1 MATELILKT
10 NKIAYSVFESVH
22 IRKSMLD
29 MCGAFVVSTDNFFQG
44 GSSSRE
50 IKMGRGV
57 KVEINGYPI
66 IDGWIDEMP
75 IDFGQRYDHL
85 EISGRDNTCDLV
97 DCPWDETPNEWK
109 NQTVKNLIKT
119 FCNKFNITVITDD
132 SASAE
137 VETKI
142 ESFKAN
148 EGVPISELIS
158 ELCRDIGILP
168 ISKGDGYLTLTEAT
182 TTEYS
187 TDAIIVSGNAE
198 GGRLVQSNKD
208 RFSSYK
214 VKGYGIGTDNKALAD
229 FVNCLGEFSDS
240 IISRDRP
247 FVNFA
252 ENATT
257 SAICKKKAI
266 WEARV
271 RAGLSRA
278 IIYNVDSWTQSDD
291 KPWQIN
297 KLVKVQDD
305 FTGIDDTML
314 IAMIDYI
321 YDENDGG
328 DTCKIMCV
336 DRNTFSLSEDQ
347 INIKTRFDA

>member
-1 MATELILKT
+1 MSELILRI
-10 NKIAYSVFESVH
+10 NKIAYSGFESVH

-29 MCGAFVVSTDNFFQG
+29 VCGAFIVSTDNFFQG
-44 GSSSRE
+44 GSSNQE
-50 IKMGRGV
+50 IKMGQGV
-57 KVEINGYPI
+57 KVEINDSKI

-75 IDFGQRYDHL
+75 IDFGRNRDHL
-85 EISGRDNTCDLV
+85 EISGRDNTCRLV

-119 FCNKFNITVITDD
+119 FCNKFDITVITDD
-132 SASAE
+132 SASTE

-148 EGVPISELIS
+148 EGVPISELIL
-158 ELCRDIGILP
+158 ELCRDVGVLP
-168 ISKGDGYLTLTEAT
+168 ISYGDGYLTLTEAT
-182 TTEYS
+182 TTKYT
-187 TDAIIVSGNAE
+187 TDPIIVGGNAE
-198 GGRLVQSNKD
+198 GGRLIQSNKN

-214 VKGYGIGTDNKALAD
+214 VKGYGIGTDNKALTD
-229 FVNCLGEFSDS
+229 FINCYGEFSDT
-240 IISRDRP
+240 IISGDKP

-278 IIYNVDSWTQSDD
+278 IIYNIDSWVQSDD

-297 KLVKVQDD
+297 KLVKVKDD
-305 FTGIDDTML
+305 FTGIDDTMI
-314 IAMIDYI
+314 IASIDYI
-321 YDENDGG
+321 YDEDDGG
-328 DTCKIMCV
+328 DICKALIV
-336 DRNTFSLSEDQ
+336 DRNTFSLLEDQ